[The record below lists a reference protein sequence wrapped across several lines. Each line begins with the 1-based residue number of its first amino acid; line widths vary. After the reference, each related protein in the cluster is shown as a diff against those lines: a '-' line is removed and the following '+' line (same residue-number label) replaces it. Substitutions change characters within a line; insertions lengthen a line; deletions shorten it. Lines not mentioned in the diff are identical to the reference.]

1 MTDYLKFLKKD
12 SFSIFLFHGVVPH
25 NNFQVRNYNKKHISQ
40 DFFLS
45 FIKNISE
52 VGCPVTMNEIIFAN
66 KNKQK
71 LPPFSFAITFD
82 DGFENNY
89 NIAAPIL
96 DNFKVPAT
104 FYVATNFINN
114 NVMSWIDQI
123 ELVVENIKHNF
134 IKMPWGKYEIINN
147 RNSKVKFLESV
158 RFNVKNNPK
167 IDPFE
172 IVNIIYDQLNLE
184 LIQTHND
191 LLTKMMSW
199 DQVDR
204 LNNNELFTIGGH
216 SHSHAILSFLKKQEM
231 EREIKLSLKFL
242 WEKGKIKTKHY
253 SYPEGLENS
262 YNQDVVRVLKKN
274 NILCSPSAIHGTN
287 NIYTNL
293 FKLRR
298 INVT

>member
-12 SFSIFLFHGVVPH
+12 SFSIFLFHGVVPN
-25 NNFQVRNYNKKHISQ
+25 NNFQVRNYNKKHISK
-40 DFFLS
+40 DFFVS
-45 FIKNISE
+45 FIKNISK
-52 VGCPVTMNEIIFAN
+52 VGSPVTMNEIIFAN

-71 LPPFSFAITFD
+71 LPPYSFAITFD

-89 NIAAPIL
+89 NFAAPIL

-147 RNSKVKFLESV
+147 RSSKIKFLESV
-158 RFNVKNNPK
+158 RFNVKNNPN

-172 IVNIIYDQLNLE
+172 IVNIIYDQLNLKV
-184 LIQTHND
+184 IQTHND

-199 DQVDR
+199 DQLDK
-204 LNNNELFTIGGH
+204 LNNNEFFTIGGH

-231 EREIKLSLKFL
+231 EREVKLSLKFL
-242 WEKGKIKTKHY
+242 WEKGKIKTNHY
-253 SYPEGLENS
+253 SYPEGLANS
-262 YNQDVVRVLKKN
+262 YNQDVIKVLKKN

-298 INVT
+298 INVI